1 MKIFIFMID
10 FLSSLSSSVFK
21 AQKKKKTRIDEQAA
35 YANQLERKIIDGN
48 RDKYIYTGT
57 QTIFKDN

>member
-1 MKIFIFMID
+1 MID
-10 FLSSLSSSVFK
+10 FLSSSSSSVFK
-21 AQKKKKTRIDEQAA
+21 AQKKKRTRIDEQAA
-35 YANQLERKIIDGN
+35 YANQIERKIIDGN